1 MGPYLQIATRK
12 ILSVNPAT
20 GEVLC
25 ELECADEKEV
35 RAAVAR
41 ARAAQAAWAEIGVRE
56 RIAVLREFQRLLQEK
71 KSQIAEAITREAGK
85 PVAEALTTEVLVVLD
100 AARFLIDN
108 SYRLLRD
115 EPVPHGNLATKLKRG
130 RLLREPYGV
139 VGIISPWNYPFSIPA
154 TETLAALVAGN
165 AVLLK
170 PSEFTSLVALEL
182 ESLLHAAGV
191 PRDVFQVVIGDGAT
205 GSALIHSEI
214 GQSRIDEAK
223 IDKLVFTGS
232 VATGKRIAAA
242 AAERLLPV
250 VLELGGKDPML
261 VLEDADVDVASSA
274 AVWGAFVN
282 AGQTCLSVERCYV
295 HRSLYEEF
303 LRACAEKTKKV
314 RVGNGLDRETDVGP
328 MIHERQLR
336 IVEAHVEDAVVRG
349 ARVLAGGSRLPELG
363 KNFYQPTVL
372 GDVTHE
378 MSLMRQETFGPVLAV
393 MAFDSDEEAVRLAND
408 SEYGLAAS
416 VWTRDRERGERL
428 ARRIQA
434 GTVMVNDVASC
445 FGISE
450 APHGGVKSS
459 GVGRSHG
466 RFGLEEMV
474 RLKYLDSD
482 LMPGMKKV
490 WWYGYG
496 AHFAQQMEG
505 FIDFQFAR
513 GLGERLSGML
523 RAAGVVR
530 RKRL

>member
-1 MGPYLQIATRK
+1 LESGLATDLQIAVRK
-12 ILSVNPAT
+12 VSSVNPAT
-20 GEVLC
+20 GEVLR
-25 ELECADEKEV
+25 ELECASESEV

-41 ARAAQAAWAEIGVRE
+41 AHAAQASWAEIGVRK
-56 RIAVLREFQRLLQEK
+56 RIAVLREFQRKLHEK
-71 KSQIAEAITREAGK
+71 KSQIAEAITQEAGK

-108 SYRLLRD
+108 AYRLLRD
-115 EPVPHGNLATKLKRG
+115 EPVPHGNLATMLKSG
-130 RLLREPYGV
+130 RLVREPYGV
-139 VGIISPWNYPFSIPA
+139 MGIISPWNYPFSIPA

-165 AVLLK
+165 AVVLK

-191 PRDVFQVVIGDGAT
+191 PKDVFQVVIGDGAT
-205 GSALIHSEI
+205 GAALIHSQGET
-214 GQSRIDEAK
+214 G

-232 VATGKRIAAA
+232 VATGKRIAAV

-261 VLEDADVDVASSA
+261 VLDDADVDVASSA

-295 HRSLYEEF
+295 HHSLYEEF
-303 LRACAEKTKKV
+303 LRACAEKTKKL
-314 RVGNGLDRETDVGP
+314 RVGHGFDREIDVGP

-336 IVEAHVEDAVVRG
+336 IVEAQVEDAVARG
-349 ARVLAGGSRLPELG
+349 ARVVAGGSRLPALG
-363 KNFYQPTVL
+363 KNFYKPTVL
-372 GDVTHE
+372 ADVTHE
-378 MSLMRQETFGPVLAV
+378 MSIMREETFGPVLPV
-393 MAFDSDEEAVRLAND
+393 MAFDKDDEAVRLAND

-416 VWTRDRERGERL
+416 VWTRDRARGERL

-434 GTVMVNDVASC
+434 GTVMVNDVVSC

-459 GVGRSHG
+459 GVGRAHG

-474 RLKYLDSD
+474 RLKYLDTD

-490 WWYGYG
+490 
-496 AHFAQQMEG
+496 
-505 FIDFQFAR
+505 
-513 GLGERLSGML
+513 
-523 RAAGVVR
+523 
-530 RKRL
+530 